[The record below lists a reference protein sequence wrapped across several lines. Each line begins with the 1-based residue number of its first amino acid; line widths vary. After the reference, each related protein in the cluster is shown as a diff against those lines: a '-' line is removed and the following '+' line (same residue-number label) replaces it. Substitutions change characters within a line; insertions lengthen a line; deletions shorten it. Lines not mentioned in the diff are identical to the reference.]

1 MSVKSNRKSAGF
13 TLVELMISMGVTM
26 TLLYAA
32 VSMFQNAS
40 QSNTIVSQ
48 GTEMTDN
55 LRVGLNL
62 MQQDLQQAG
71 TGIPTGGIPIPF
83 TSNGA
88 ASPCGITAEPNR
100 PTLTGSTTFRACN
113 TALPAV
119 EPGYMLGPL
128 VTAPDATTSAPTD
141 EITILYADNTLG
153 TDIRPINI
161 PANPGPPAQPAC
173 NGTLTIA
180 GTTLNVTFD
189 PSASCWPPAQP
200 GVQLNP
206 GDLVMFSNTKGST
219 LMAVTTA
226 SGNNA
231 TFAPGDAFNL
241 NGRVSDNAGT
251 IWQMQTSPT
260 CGGTPACFPPTT
272 ALRIWMVSYYLDN
285 ITSPPYVRLI
295 RRVNFNSPTP
305 VGETLE
311 NLQFTYNFV
320 DGLTNPTNQPVI
332 PTGDTE
338 LQIRSVNVL
347 LGARSTFLSQTGN
360 QPKYA
365 RNNLVTQISFR
376 SLAYTNLYQ

>member
-1 MSVKSNRKSAGF
+1 MRIRMNRRMSGF
-13 TLVELMISMGVTM
+13 TLVELMISMGITM

-40 QSNTIVSQ
+40 QSNQIVSQ

-62 MQQDLQQAG
+62 MIQDLQQAG

-88 ASPCGITAEPNR
+88 ASPCGTTPEPKR
-100 PTLTGSTTFRACN
+100 PTLTGNTPFRACN
-113 TALPAV
+113 TTLPAV
-119 EPGYMLGPL
+119 EPGYLLGPL
-128 VTAPDATTSAPTD
+128 VQAPDGTTSVGTD

-153 TDIRPINI
+153 TDVRPINV

-173 NGTLTIA
+173 NGTLTIS
-180 GTTLNVTFD
+180 GTTLNVLFD

-219 LMAVTTA
+219 IMAVSSAT
-226 SGNNA
+226 GNTA
-231 TFAPGDAFNL
+231 TFATGDPFGL
-241 NGRVSDNAGT
+241 NARSTDNAGT
-251 IWQMQTSPT
+251 IWQMQSSPA

-272 ALRIWMVSYYLDN
+272 ALRIWMISYYLDN
-285 ITSPPYVRLI
+285 LTSPPYIRLI
-295 RRVNFNSPTP
+295 RRVNFNPGTP

-320 DGLTNPTNQPVI
+320 DGQTNPTNQPVI

-347 LGARSTFLSQTGN
+347 LGARSTFVSQTGN
-360 QPKYA
+360 QSKYA
-365 RNNLVTQISFR
+365 RNNLVTQVSFR